1 MERRRGLDDM
11 EKDGFVDEFWTR
23 DATQGICFNDRRSN
37 REMIVVDFS
46 GDL

>member
-11 EKDGFVDEFWTR
+11 VKDGFDDEFCTR
-23 DATQGICFNDRRSN
+23 ELTQGICFNERSSN
-37 REMIVVDFS
+37 REKIVVDFS